1 MRTSGRRTAMFDIA
15 LSNDDD
21 DLARQNAMDLL
32 SDAGFSFFGFA
43 TGHWVF
49 FISHT
54 TSYQIVPLKQ

>member
-43 TGHWVF
+43 TGHWF
-49 FISHT
+49 FFS
-54 TSYQIVPLKQ
+54 

>member
-1 MRTSGRRTAMFDIA
+1 MFDIA

-43 TGHWVF
+43 TGHWF
-49 FISHT
+49 FFHKSYHIISD
-54 TSYQIVPLKQ
+54 SPIEAMNCLF